1 MLLEQ
6 TICFPLD
13 IKLVNVESGQLVIL
27 EEFNLKLTKVHVCII
42 NLMPISD
49 TNLIVLIG
57 ILARRCDISSEINV
71 P

>member
-6 TICFPLD
+6 TICFPSD